1 MDRRTALTVL
11 GLTEDADLAQVKQR
25 FRALARDLHPDR
37 GGDPL
42 AFQQLQTAFEVLRDH
57 LAAHPGPRRPKV
69 ARGRP
74 SRAATTG
81 ASAGD
86 LDDVALDDAA
96 RALHDRLVA
105 SGAAT
110 AVSRAPGSLLNR
122 FAAALAEDATSAL
135 EVVLRRRDATIVG
148 ADGDADGHAATGAHV
163 VRITLTGRGRAARRA
178 LSAVDLQAHGGV
190 TWSRQRGDAVTL
202 LATELIGPGRG
213 SAAHRASAATAA
225 LLDAMAWSLAQWA
238 AD

>member
-105 SGAAT
+105 SGAVT

-178 LSAVDLQAHGGV
+178 LSAVDLQARGGV

>member
-105 SGAAT
+105 SGAVT